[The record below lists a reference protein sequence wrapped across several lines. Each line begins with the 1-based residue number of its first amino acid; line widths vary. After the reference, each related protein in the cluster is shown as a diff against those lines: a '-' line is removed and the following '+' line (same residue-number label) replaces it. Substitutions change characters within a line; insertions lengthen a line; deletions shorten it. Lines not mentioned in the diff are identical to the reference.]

1 MKEFTHADT
10 SQISGAKN
18 WGYAFILLAAVSAFF
33 LTLRLIGLA
42 FIVPEFEVLV
52 IYLPTVICLLIYV
65 TMVQPFPRANL

>member
-1 MKEFTHADT
+1 MRELTHADA
-10 SQISGAKN
+10 SQISAAKN

-33 LTLRLIGLA
+33 LTLRLIGRA

-65 TMVQPFPRANL
+65 TMVRPFRRANL